1 MMNIV
6 PSIEPFQYG
15 KQYLLSFF
23 AAIIPSAVDF
33 TGIATKLTQDWSIFE
48 EWIKRYYGQYKFG
61 LGFSLNAE
69 AYINFGWLGII
80 AIFLLMIVV
89 LSNLSTANIQ
99 KKFGSKYGVYKV
111 TVLLYIWMTLPRRSS
126 YYIWNGLFWCVFIMG
141 LYFRVMCLRG
151 ELKSD

>member
-1 MMNIV
+1 MVFEELGGSVFPLFVMMNIV

-99 KKFGSKYGVYKV
+99 KK
-111 TVLLYIWMTLPRRSS
+111 IW
-126 YYIWNGLFWCVFIMG
+126 
-141 LYFRVMCLRG
+141 
-151 ELKSD
+151 